1 MKQGLNEECIKLT
14 KQRLGSSKNPDKS
27 LANVTKKECEDEIGI
42 EGCSITYSDEIQNTI
57 TE

>member
-27 LANVTKKECEDEIGI
+27 LANVTKKECEDEL
-42 EGCSITYSDEIQNTI
+42 E
-57 TE
+57 